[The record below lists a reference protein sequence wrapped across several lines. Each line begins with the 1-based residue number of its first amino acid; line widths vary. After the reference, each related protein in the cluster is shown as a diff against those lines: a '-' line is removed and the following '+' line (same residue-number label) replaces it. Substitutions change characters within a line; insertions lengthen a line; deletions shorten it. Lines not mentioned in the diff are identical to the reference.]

1 MSFGSLGPGSFVGVL
16 ALRRVAAVFLATTLA
31 LLPACGV
38 SPQVHVSGRAQPRA
52 ARAEDLIQRADV
64 PHDHQAT
71 GTVHASCD
79 RDDRDCSELELL
91 RVMREA
97 AAEAGATAFIAPSCG
112 DEQGA
117 LAKRSLRCR
126 ATMARRRSLGALDG
140 APVDVAQERRWEV
153 RVGGRAVQVT
163 VRPTG
168 SKRAARFEG
177 VVERVWSS
185 EETGAVL
192 GTVSVECLERCQRAD
207 AERALG
213 QGAAELGADA
223 VAEVRCHER
232 SASRWECTADA
243 ATMKQR

>member
-1 MSFGSLGPGSFVGVL
+1 M
-16 ALRRVAAVFLATTLA
+16 ATTLA
-31 LLPACGV
+31 LLLPACGV
-38 SPQVHVSGRAQPRA
+38 SPQVHVAGRVQPRA

-140 APVDVAQERRWEV
+140 APVDVAQERRWGV

-168 SKRAARFEG
+168 SKRAARFQG
-177 VVERVWSS
+177 VVERVWSA
-185 EETGAVL
+185 EESGAAL

-232 SASRWECTADA
+232 SAGRWECTADA
-243 ATMKQR
+243 ATKKQR

>member
-1 MSFGSLGPGSFVGVL
+1 M
-16 ALRRVAAVFLATTLA
+16 LA

-38 SPQVHVSGRAQPRA
+38 SPQVQVTGRARPRA
-52 ARAEDLIQRADV
+52 AIPEPLIQRADV
-64 PHDHQAT
+64 PHDHEAT

-79 RDDRDCSELELL
+79 RDDHDCSELELL

-126 ATMARRRSLGALDG
+126 ATMARRRGLGSSDVVL
-140 APVDVAQERRWEV
+140 VDVAQERRWQVEA
-153 RVGGRAVQVT
+153 GGRAVQVT
-163 VRPTG
+163 VRPIG

-177 VVERVWSS
+177 VVERAWSA
-185 EETGAVL
+185 EEVGAVL

-223 VAEVRCHER
+223 VAQVRCHER
-232 SASRWECTADA
+232 SADRWACTADA
-243 ATMKQR
+243 GTKTRR

>member
-1 MSFGSLGPGSFVGVL
+1 MSLGSLGSSPFVGAL
-16 ALRRVAAVFLATTLA
+16 ALGRGAAVFLATTLA
-31 LLPACGV
+31 LLPACGF
-38 SPQVHVSGRAQPRA
+38 SPHVHLTGRAQPRA
-52 ARAEDLIQRADV
+52 VRAQDLIQRADV
-64 PHDHQAT
+64 PHDHEAT

-79 RDDRDCSELELL
+79 RDERDCSELELL

-112 DEQGA
+112 DEQGT
-117 LAKRSLRCR
+117 LAKRSLWCR
-126 ATMARRRSLGALDG
+126 ATMARRRSLGTPGGAL
-140 APVDVAQERRWEV
+140 VDVAQEKRWEV

-163 VRPTG
+163 ARPTG
-168 SKRAARFEG
+168 SKRVARFEG
-177 VVERVWSS
+177 VVARVWSS

-213 QGAAELGADA
+213 RGAAELGADA

-232 SASRWECTADA
+232 SADRWACTADA
-243 ATMKQR
+243 MRRR